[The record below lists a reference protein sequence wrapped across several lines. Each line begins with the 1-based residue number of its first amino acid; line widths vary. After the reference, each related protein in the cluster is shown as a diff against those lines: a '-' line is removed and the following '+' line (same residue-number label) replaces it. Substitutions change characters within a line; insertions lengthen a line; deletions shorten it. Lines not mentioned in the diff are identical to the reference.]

1 MEEDV
6 ELADR
11 FLAAY
16 WRTSPVELDD
26 HQNINVKITITPT
39 IVSQFKKK
47 KGSVTI
53 SNCSRVCFSFVQS
66 WLAIINSGFKLKKIL
81 LTRFPLRYLELLGP
95 RSSSQLQWHRR
106 LAFGIQSENGLTRR
120 GPKPLFTLSKLSK
133 HPF

>member
-1 MEEDV
+1 MEDV

-39 IVSQFKKK
+39 ISKKK

-53 SNCSRVCFSFVQS
+53 SNCSRVRFSFVQS

-95 RSSSQLQWHRR
+95 CSSSQLQWHRR
-106 LAFGIQSENGLTRR
+106 LAFGIQV
-120 GPKPLFTLSKLSK
+120 
-133 HPF
+133 